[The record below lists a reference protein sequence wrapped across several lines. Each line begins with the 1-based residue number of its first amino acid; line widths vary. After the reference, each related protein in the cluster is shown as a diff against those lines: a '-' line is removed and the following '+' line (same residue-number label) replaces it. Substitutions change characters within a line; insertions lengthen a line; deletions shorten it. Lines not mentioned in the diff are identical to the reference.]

1 MKDYQKNFLTLA
13 LEANALKF
21 GEFTLKSGRKSPYF
35 FNASALIEHGSLDKL
50 GEILAAKVKD
60 SNLEFDMIFGPAY
73 KGIFLGSILAT
84 KLSKEKNTPICFNR
98 KEVKDHGEGGSL
110 IGALPK
116 GNVLII
122 DDVISSGLAIREA
135 LDYLRNYDV
144 NVAGA
149 LVTLDRQ
156 EQGQNSK
163 LMASSELIDEGLD
176 ILSIISLDDLLDAD
190 EIIDESVLESIKN
203 YSCLLY
209 TSPSPRDGL
218 LSRMPSSA

>member
-84 KLSKEKNTPICFNR
+84 KLSKEGNMPICFNR

-135 LDYLRNYDV
+135 LDYLRKYDV
-144 NVAGA
+144 NVVGA

-156 EQGQNSK
+156 EQGQNTK

-176 ILSIISLDDLLDAD
+176 ILSIISLDDLLDAN
-190 EIIDESVLESIKN
+190 EMIDESVLESIRN
-203 YSCLLY
+203 Y
-209 TSPSPRDGL
+209 RDKFRGEDV
-218 LSRMPSSA
+218 

>member
-176 ILSIISLDDLLDAD
+176 IHSIISLDDLLDAD

-203 YSCLLY
+203 Y
-209 TSPSPRDGL
+209 RDKFRGEDV
-218 LSRMPSSA
+218 

>member
-84 KLSKEKNTPICFNR
+84 KLSKERNMPICFNR

-203 YSCLLY
+203 Y
-209 TSPSPRDGL
+209 RDKFRGENV
-218 LSRMPSSA
+218 

>member
-35 FNASALIEHGSLDKL
+35 FNASALIEHGSLDEL

-84 KLSKEKNTPICFNR
+84 KLSKQGNMPLCFNR

-135 LDYLRNYDV
+135 QAFLKNYDV
-144 NVAGA
+144 NIAGA

-163 LMASSELIDEGLD
+163 LMASSELINEGLD
-176 ILSIISLDDLLDAD
+176 VLSLISLDDLLDAD
-190 EIIDESVLESIKN
+190 EMIDESVLQSIRN
-203 YSCLLY
+203 Y
-209 TSPSPRDGL
+209 RDEFRGENV
-218 LSRMPSSA
+218 

>member
-84 KLSKEKNTPICFNR
+84 KLSKERNMPICFNR

-135 LDYLRNYDV
+135 LDYLSIYDV

-176 ILSIISLDDLLDAD
+176 ILSIISLDDLLDAN
-190 EIIDESVLESIKN
+190 EMIDESVLESIRN
-203 YSCLLY
+203 Y
-209 TSPSPRDGL
+209 RDKFRGEDV
-218 LSRMPSSA
+218 

>member
-84 KLSKEKNTPICFNR
+84 KLSKEKNMPICFNR

-135 LDYLRNYDV
+135 LSFLRNYDV
-144 NVAGA
+144 NIAGA

-203 YSCLLY
+203 Y
-209 TSPSPRDGL
+209 RDKFRGEDV
-218 LSRMPSSA
+218 

>member
-35 FNASALIEHGSLDKL
+35 FNASALIEHGSLDQL

-84 KLSKEKNTPICFNR
+84 KLSKEKNMPICFNR

-163 LMASSELIDEGLD
+163 LMASSELINEGLD

-190 EIIDESVLESIKN
+190 EIIDESVLASIRN
-203 YSCLLY
+203 Y
-209 TSPSPRDGL
+209 RDKFRGEDV
-218 LSRMPSSA
+218 

>member
-73 KGIFLGSILAT
+73 KVIFLGSILAT
-84 KLSKEKNTPICFNR
+84 KLSKEGNMPICFNR

-135 LDYLRNYDV
+135 LDYLRKYDV

-156 EQGQNSK
+156 EQGQNTK

-176 ILSIISLDDLLDAD
+176 ILSIISLDDLLDAN
-190 EIIDESVLESIKN
+190 EMIDESVLESIRN
-203 YSCLLY
+203 Y
-209 TSPSPRDGL
+209 RDKFRGEDV
-218 LSRMPSSA
+218 

>member
-84 KLSKEKNTPICFNR
+84 KLSKEGNMPICFNR

-176 ILSIISLDDLLDAD
+176 ILSIISLDDLLDAN
-190 EIIDESVLESIKN
+190 EMIDESVLESIRN
-203 YSCLLY
+203 Y
-209 TSPSPRDGL
+209 RDKFRGEDV
-218 LSRMPSSA
+218 

>member
-1 MKDYQKNFLTLA
+1 MKDYQKKFLTLA

-203 YSCLLY
+203 Y
-209 TSPSPRDGL
+209 RDKFKGEDV
-218 LSRMPSSA
+218 

>member
-84 KLSKEKNTPICFNR
+84 KLSKERNMPICFNR

-135 LDYLRNYDV
+135 LDYLRKYDV

-176 ILSIISLDDLLDAD
+176 ILSIISLDDLLDAN
-190 EIIDESVLESIKN
+190 EMIDESVLESI
-203 YSCLLY
+203 
-209 TSPSPRDGL
+209 RDYRNKFRGEDV
-218 LSRMPSSA
+218 

>member
-84 KLSKEKNTPICFNR
+84 KLSKERNMPICFNR

-135 LDYLRNYDV
+135 LDYLRKYDV

-176 ILSIISLDDLLDAD
+176 IHSIISLDDLLDAD

-203 YSCLLY
+203 Y
-209 TSPSPRDGL
+209 RDKFRGEDV
-218 LSRMPSSA
+218 

>member
-35 FNASALIEHGSLDKL
+35 FNASALIEHGSLDQL
-50 GEILAAKVKD
+50 GEILAATVKD

-84 KLSKEKNTPICFNR
+84 KLSKEKNMPICFNR

-203 YSCLLY
+203 Y
-209 TSPSPRDGL
+209 RDKFRGEDV
-218 LSRMPSSA
+218 

>member
-84 KLSKEKNTPICFNR
+84 KLSKEGNMPICFNR

-135 LDYLRNYDV
+135 LDYLRKYDV

-149 LVTLDRQ
+149 LVTLDSQ
-156 EQGQNSK
+156 EQGQNTK

-176 ILSIISLDDLLDAD
+176 ILSIISLDDLLDAN
-190 EIIDESVLESIKN
+190 EMIDESVLESIRN
-203 YSCLLY
+203 Y
-209 TSPSPRDGL
+209 RDKFRGEDV
-218 LSRMPSSA
+218 

>member
-84 KLSKEKNTPICFNR
+84 KLSKERNMPICFNR

-163 LMASSELIDEGLD
+163 LMASSELMDEGLD
-176 ILSIISLDDLLDAD
+176 IHSIISLDDLLDAD

-203 YSCLLY
+203 Y
-209 TSPSPRDGL
+209 RDKFRGEDV
-218 LSRMPSSA
+218 

>member
-84 KLSKEKNTPICFNR
+84 KLSKERNMPICFNR

-135 LDYLRNYDV
+135 LDYLSKYDV

-156 EQGQNSK
+156 EQGQNTK

-176 ILSIISLDDLLDAD
+176 ILSIISLDDLLDAN
-190 EIIDESVLESIKN
+190 EMIDESVLESIRN
-203 YSCLLY
+203 Y
-209 TSPSPRDGL
+209 RDKFRGEDV
-218 LSRMPSSA
+218 

>member
-73 KGIFLGSILAT
+73 KGIFLGTILAT
-84 KLSKEKNTPICFNR
+84 KLSKLGNMPICFNR

-190 EIIDESVLESIKN
+190 EIIDASILERIRN
-203 YSCLLY
+203 Y
-209 TSPSPRDGL
+209 RDKFRGEDV
-218 LSRMPSSA
+218 

>member
-1 MKDYQKNFLTLA
+1 MKDYQKNFLRLA

-163 LMASSELIDEGLD
+163 LMASSELIDEGLN

-203 YSCLLY
+203 Y
-209 TSPSPRDGL
+209 RDKFRGEDV
-218 LSRMPSSA
+218 

>member
-84 KLSKEKNTPICFNR
+84 KLSKEKKMPICFNR

-190 EIIDESVLESIKN
+190 EIIDENVLESIRN
-203 YSCLLY
+203 Y
-209 TSPSPRDGL
+209 RDKYRGVDV
-218 LSRMPSSA
+218 

>member
-1 MKDYQKNFLTLA
+1 MKDYQKKFLTLA

-84 KLSKEKNTPICFNR
+84 KLSKERNMPICFNR

-203 YSCLLY
+203 Y
-209 TSPSPRDGL
+209 RDKFKGEDV
-218 LSRMPSSA
+218 

>member
-84 KLSKEKNTPICFNR
+84 KLSKEVNMPICFNR

-135 LDYLRNYDV
+135 LDYLRKYDV

-156 EQGQNSK
+156 EQGQNTK

-176 ILSIISLDDLLDAD
+176 ILSIISLDDLLDAN
-190 EIIDESVLESIKN
+190 EMIDESVLESIRN
-203 YSCLLY
+203 Y
-209 TSPSPRDGL
+209 RDKFRGEDV
-218 LSRMPSSA
+218 

>member
-35 FNASALIEHGSLDKL
+35 FNASALIEHGSLDEL

-84 KLSKEKNTPICFNR
+84 KLSKQENMPICFNR

-122 DDVISSGLAIREA
+122 DDVVSSGLAIREA
-135 LDYLRNYDV
+135 LAFLRNYNV
-144 NVAGA
+144 NITGA

-156 EQGQNSK
+156 EHGQNSK
-163 LMASSELIDEGLD
+163 LMASSELINEGLD
-176 ILSIISLDDLLDAD
+176 VLSIISLDDLLDAD
-190 EIIDESVLESIKN
+190 EIIDESVLQSIRN
-203 YSCLLY
+203 Y
-209 TSPSPRDGL
+209 RDEFRGENV
-218 LSRMPSSA
+218 

>member
-60 SNLEFDMIFGPAY
+60 SNLEVDMIFGPAY

-84 KLSKEKNTPICFNR
+84 KLSKEGNMPICFNR

-135 LDYLRNYDV
+135 LDYLRKYDV

-156 EQGQNSK
+156 EQGQNTK

-190 EIIDESVLESIKN
+190 EIIDESVLKN
-203 YSCLLY
+203 IRNY
-209 TSPSPRDGL
+209 RDKFKGEDV
-218 LSRMPSSA
+218 

>member
-1 MKDYQKNFLTLA
+1 MKDYQKNFLSLA

-21 GEFTLKSGRKSPYF
+21 GEFILKSGRKSPYF

-84 KLSKEKNTPICFNR
+84 KLSKEKNMPICFNR

-203 YSCLLY
+203 Y
-209 TSPSPRDGL
+209 RDKFRGEDV
-218 LSRMPSSA
+218 

>member
-1 MKDYQKNFLTLA
+1 MKDDQKNFLTLA

-50 GEILAAKVKD
+50 GEILVAKVKD
-60 SNLEFDMIFGPAY
+60 SNLDFDMIFGPAY

-84 KLSKEKNTPICFNR
+84 KLSKEKNMPICFNR

-203 YSCLLY
+203 Y
-209 TSPSPRDGL
+209 RDKFRGQDV
-218 LSRMPSSA
+218 

>member
-1 MKDYQKNFLTLA
+1 VKDYQKNFLTLA

-35 FNASALIEHGSLDKL
+35 FNASALIEHGSLDEL

-84 KLSKEKNTPICFNR
+84 KLSKQGNMPICFNR

-122 DDVISSGLAIREA
+122 DDVVSSGLAIREA
-135 LDYLRNYDV
+135 LAFLRNYNV
-144 NVAGA
+144 NIVGA

-163 LMASSELIDEGLD
+163 LMASSELINEGLD
-176 ILSIISLDDLLDAD
+176 VLSIISLDDLLDAD
-190 EIIDESVLESIKN
+190 EIIDESVLQSIRN
-203 YSCLLY
+203 Y
-209 TSPSPRDGL
+209 RDEFRGENV
-218 LSRMPSSA
+218 

>member
-84 KLSKEKNTPICFNR
+84 KLSKERNMPICFNR

-135 LDYLRNYDV
+135 LSFLRNYDV
-144 NVAGA
+144 NIAGA

-203 YSCLLY
+203 Y
-209 TSPSPRDGL
+209 RDKFRGEDV
-218 LSRMPSSA
+218 

>member
-1 MKDYQKNFLTLA
+1 M
-13 LEANALKF
+13 
-21 GEFTLKSGRKSPYF
+21 
-35 FNASALIEHGSLDKL
+35 
-50 GEILAAKVKD
+50 
-60 SNLEFDMIFGPAY
+60 
-73 KGIFLGSILAT
+73 
-84 KLSKEKNTPICFNR
+84 PICFNR

-190 EIIDESVLESIKN
+190 EIIDKSVLESIRN
-203 YSCLLY
+203 Y
-209 TSPSPRDGL
+209 RDKFRGEDV
-218 LSRMPSSA
+218 

>member
-13 LEANALKF
+13 IEANALKF
-21 GEFTLKSGRKSPYF
+21 GDFTLKSGRKSPYF
-35 FNASALIEHGSLDKL
+35 FNASALIEHGSLDEL

-84 KLSKEKNTPICFNR
+84 KLSKQGNMPLCFNR

-135 LDYLRNYDV
+135 QAFLKNYDV
-144 NVAGA
+144 NIAGA

-163 LMASSELIDEGLD
+163 LMASSELINEGLD
-176 ILSIISLDDLLDAD
+176 VLTLISLD
-190 EIIDESVLESIKN
+190 
-203 YSCLLY
+203 
-209 TSPSPRDGL
+209 
-218 LSRMPSSA
+218 LSLIHI

>member
-60 SNLEFDMIFGPAY
+60 TNLEFDMIFGPAY

-84 KLSKEKNTPICFNR
+84 KLSKERNMPICFNR

-135 LDYLRNYDV
+135 LDYLRKYDV

-156 EQGQNSK
+156 EQGQNTK

-176 ILSIISLDDLLDAD
+176 ILSIISLDDLLDAN
-190 EIIDESVLESIKN
+190 EMIDESVLESIRN
-203 YSCLLY
+203 Y
-209 TSPSPRDGL
+209 RDKFRGEDV
-218 LSRMPSSA
+218 

>member
-84 KLSKEKNTPICFNR
+84 KLSKVGNMPICFNR

-135 LDYLRNYDV
+135 LDYLRKYDV

-156 EQGQNSK
+156 EQGQNTK

-176 ILSIISLDDLLDAD
+176 VLSIISLDDLLDAN
-190 EIIDESVLESIKN
+190 EMIDESVLESIRN
-203 YSCLLY
+203 Y
-209 TSPSPRDGL
+209 RDKFRGEDV
-218 LSRMPSSA
+218 

>member
-84 KLSKEKNTPICFNR
+84 KLSKEGNMPICFNR

-144 NVAGA
+144 NVSSA

-163 LMASSELIDEGLD
+163 LMASSELINEGLD
-176 ILSIISLDDLLDAD
+176 ILSIISLFG
-190 EIIDESVLESIKN
+190 
-203 YSCLLY
+203 
-209 TSPSPRDGL
+209 RDIQVGK
-218 LSRMPSSA
+218 

>member
-1 MKDYQKNFLTLA
+1 MKDYQKNFLRLA

-190 EIIDESVLESIKN
+190 EIIDESVLASIRN
-203 YSCLLY
+203 Y
-209 TSPSPRDGL
+209 RDKFRGEDV
-218 LSRMPSSA
+218 

>member
-98 KEVKDHGEGGSL
+98 KEVKNHGEGGSL

-203 YSCLLY
+203 Y
-209 TSPSPRDGL
+209 RDKFRGQDV
-218 LSRMPSSA
+218 

>member
-84 KLSKEKNTPICFNR
+84 KLSKERNMPICFNR

-203 YSCLLY
+203 Y
-209 TSPSPRDGL
+209 RDKFRGEDV
-218 LSRMPSSA
+218 